1 MKATR
6 GRKEARFSE
15 PLEATGQ
22 APQRQKPPKVRP
34 SPPHPGRAGTEDQ
47 HGAGGSCG
55 PLQTPIGGSLLT
67 TSRTQTLFLK
77 YTDSIQNAFY
87 GTVSVH
93 FYQFMLCSESR
104 AQPHECESKGP
115 HFCGP
120 GALSC
125 RGEAGRGWPA
135 AKKEEVGT
143 AWLCK
148 DPSPTC
154 REPGGP
160 ALGTRGRLRGA
171 GRGTW
176 VRTRGGG
183 GTPAGGTSLSSA
195 RSSGALLESAS
206 ESSPAPSAG
215 IHTDDQL
222 GRQHGAQALVSV
234 VTRARAHRSP
244 DPRLTRRSWVDP
256 KAIALG
262 ISRVP
267 PSAA

>member
-1 MKATR
+1 MALQR
-6 GRKEARFSE
+6 
-15 PLEATGQ
+15 PLAH
-22 APQRQKPPKVRP
+22 V
-34 SPPHPGRAGTEDQ
+34 
-47 HGAGGSCG
+47 
-55 PLQTPIGGSLLT
+55 
-67 TSRTQTLFLK
+67 SRTRWPSLRDTGK
-77 YTDSIQNAFY
+77 A
-87 GTVSVH
+87 
-93 FYQFMLCSESR
+93 
-104 AQPHECESKGP
+104 AW
-115 HFCGP
+115 
-120 GALSC
+120 
-125 RGEAGRGWPA
+125 RGSGD
-135 AKKEEVGT
+135 VGQD
-143 AWLCK
+143 A
-148 DPSPTC
+148 
-154 REPGGP
+154 
-160 ALGTRGRLRGA
+160 
-171 GRGTW
+171 
-176 VRTRGGG
+176 GGG